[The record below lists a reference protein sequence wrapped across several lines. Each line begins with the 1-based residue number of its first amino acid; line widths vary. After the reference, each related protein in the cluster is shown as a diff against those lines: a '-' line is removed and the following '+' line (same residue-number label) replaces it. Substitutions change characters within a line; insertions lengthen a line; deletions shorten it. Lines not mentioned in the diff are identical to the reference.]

1 MFGKNRLEV
10 YNQKHQRLI
19 DAAAGRIP
27 DRVPVTALV
36 ETFALAY
43 SGVTL
48 KESQESMIKHLKGYK
63 KIYEDVYFDCAFTPC
78 MSHALNFGWAL
89 DSDVFF
95 ISDDGYTLQHKEYC
109 PMTEDDYEALI
120 ENPLEWIINE
130 FMPRRYPKLN
140 ASNAEQLK
148 AFKKTLIPVIKF
160 AGQLMLNTTYFKQ
173 VLQVPVMVGGSAEM
187 PCDMP
192 FDYLRGFKSTL
203 TDIRRRPDIYE
214 KAVNTLLDFCLDVMT
229 MTHILM
235 ASPTSSPAWLL
246 DNVIHSVIGSRRP
259 RYKEFP
265 WIFNPAHM
273 PPFLSPEQFDR
284 FYWPTYKAMVEFI
297 HENGGKMFTLLEGN
311 WGKNVDR
318 LLELPDHSCVVM
330 VENDNLADVKKR
342 LENKFCVMGGM
353 PLAMLR
359 DSTVQE
365 CVDHAKKVVDEM
377 APGGNFIFCNDKVL
391 LAPGDAQ
398 IKNLQAVN
406 QFVHVYGQY

>member
-1 MFGKNRLEV
+1 MGRLDE
-10 YNQKHQRLI
+10 YNAKQARLM

-36 ETFALAY
+36 ETYALVH
-43 SGVTL
+43 SGITL
-48 KESQESMIKHLKGYK
+48 KESQESMLKHLKGYSK
-63 KIYEDVYFDCAFTPC
+63 LYKDVYFDCAFTPC

-95 ISDDGYTLQHKEYC
+95 VSEDEYTLQHKEYC
-109 PMTEDDYEALI
+109 PMDVEDYEALI
-120 ENPLEWIINE
+120 EDPVKWIINE

-140 ASNAEQLK
+140 ASNPEQLA
-148 AFKKTLIPVIKF
+148 AFKSTLMPVVKF
-160 AGQLMLNTTYFKQ
+160 AGQLMLNTAYFKH

-192 FDYLRGFKSTL
+192 FDYLRGFRPTIM
-203 TDIRRRPDIYE
+203 DIRRHPDLYE
-214 KAVNTLLDFCLDVMT
+214 KAVNALLDYCLDSLK

-235 ASPTSSPAWLL
+235 SAPTSSPAWLL
-246 DNVIHSVIGSRRP
+246 DNAIHSVIGSRKP
-259 RYKEFP
+259 KFQEFP
-265 WIFNPAHM
+265 WPFNPAHI

-284 FYWPTYKAMVEFI
+284 FYWPTYKKMVEYI
-297 HENGGKMFTLLEGN
+297 HENGGRMFTLLEGN
-311 WGKNVDR
+311 WGQNVDR

-342 LENKFCVMGGM
+342 LEGKFCVMGGM

-359 DSTVQE
+359 DCSVQE
-365 CVDHAKKVVDEM
+365 CVDHAKKVIDET

-391 LAPGDAQ
+391 LAPGDTQ

-406 QFVHVYGQY
+406 EFVHVYGQY